1 MSALLIGAAIQVAS
15 ALAGGIASAIAKRKA
30 QQAQEAQKRQN
41 EAWYD
46 RNYNAD
52 PTQRASAQAALAKMR
67 ELMQERSRAAAGQAA
82 VMGAGGEVAAQEK
95 KAQNSAL
102 ADAVSNVAAAGD
114 ARKDAIENRYLD
126 TMLGLDNAK
135 VAQQLQRS
143 QNIATAASEAGK
155 VAAGIAASGLEKEY
169 IKDPAKKTAEALKKD
184 YLKNNPVKDVQD
196 TGYAIS

>member
-1 MSALLIGAAIQVAS
+1 MLNFVALFICKPIKLNNMTPLLIGAAIQGAS
-15 ALAGGIASAIAKRKA
+15 ALAGGISSAIANRKA
-30 QQAQEAQKRQN
+30 QQAQEAQRRQN

-52 PTQRASAQAALAKMR
+52 PTQRASAQAALTKMR

-102 ADAVSNVAAAGD
+102 ADTVSNIAAAGD
-114 ARKDAIENRYLD
+114 ARKDAIEDRYLD
-126 TMLGLDNAK
+126 TKQGLDNAE

-143 QNIATAASEAGK
+143 KNIATAATEAGK

-169 IKDPAKKTAEALKKD
+169 IKDPAKKEE
-184 YLKNNPVKDVQD
+184 
-196 TGYAIS
+196 